1 MRLEKELRR
10 GYDAG
15 IIDNTEY
22 TKEVFQI
29 LQKVYELRR
38 KEKTQQKDHLKEV
51 QKMAE
56 EKVDVLKGELEKEG
70 SHMDKEITGLQKEVE
85 EWKKEN
91 EYLSNIVRRQNEA
104 TNQLQEELKKLTKER
119 VKQDNELIQ
128 KQVAVTRLER
138 QVQDLAN
145 RLIEQKIPTAPPSD
159 TKAVN
164 TPAEGKGSQ
173 RSAQK
178 SLARSRG
185 GSNVEPVPSRR
196 DTKTSNAKP
205 KVIGREFVGFTG
217 DFEYYRRKNEEQAK
231 REVGSLS
238 SFYEGLLRLDKLDP
252 NMVKKQMNGGL
263 QAILELTK
271 GQPEEDYE
279 DDYSQQNRPGPPQK
293 MAQGGNNQ
301 GQDGQAEY
309 DDQQEEIY
317 DDYDDDYDEEGNY
330 IQNPSQNPSTHNQS
344 QYPSIQNHKRLMPIM
359 NQMNQGSQQNR
370 DTERNVDE
378 QDGLTGKV
386 WGIYNPNQENNAGLK
401 TYDEETANDIET
413 TKLEEDM
420 TDPELVVGDVNNLN
434 FNEIPDE
441 LPNRYN
447 APQGLDLLRRDAI
460 LSFQELA
467 VRWKASDGDDVT
479 RTRLI
484 QMLKEQET
492 LKGEALLQMNL
503 MDLLIIL
510 KNALASGSLLIC
522 QVAARIL
529 SEFALTN
536 RLELFEFM
544 QVHPI
549 PAIMRCVG
557 QRLSGEDIQG
567 FTDRIAAAFELLNFM
582 ADQKLPWTPE
592 MSQLLLQDN
601 GLITILKH
609 LQSKNEWQVAQA
621 SRIVYYIILHKEL
634 LKELREYSGMSLLI
648 INMDSPN
655 RTIRMNVVKGIALM
669 IGDLET
675 RERYLAKKD
684 NKLDDILSK
693 IMQNEPDF
701 IKYLLDILA
710 NLIKNADFAV
720 IFNLFQES

>member
-1 MRLEKELRR
+1 
-10 GYDAG
+10 
-15 IIDNTEY
+15 
-22 TKEVFQI
+22 
-29 LQKVYELRR
+29 
-38 KEKTQQKDHLKEV
+38 
-51 QKMAE
+51 
-56 EKVDVLKGELEKEG
+56 
-70 SHMDKEITGLQKEVE
+70 
-85 EWKKEN
+85 
-91 EYLSNIVRRQNEA
+91 
-104 TNQLQEELKKLTKER
+104 
-119 VKQDNELIQ
+119 
-128 KQVAVTRLER
+128 
-138 QVQDLAN
+138 
-145 RLIEQKIPTAPPSD
+145 
-159 TKAVN
+159 
-164 TPAEGKGSQ
+164 
-173 RSAQK
+173 
-178 SLARSRG
+178 
-185 GSNVEPVPSRR
+185 
-196 DTKTSNAKP
+196 
-205 KVIGREFVGFTG
+205 
-217 DFEYYRRKNEEQAK
+217 
-231 REVGSLS
+231 
-238 SFYEGLLRLDKLDP
+238 
-252 NMVKKQMNGGL
+252 
-263 QAILELTK
+263 
-271 GQPEEDYE
+271 
-279 DDYSQQNRPGPPQK
+279 
-293 MAQGGNNQ
+293 
-301 GQDGQAEY
+301 
-309 DDQQEEIY
+309 
-317 DDYDDDYDEEGNY
+317 
-330 IQNPSQNPSTHNQS
+330 
-344 QYPSIQNHKRLMPIM
+344 
-359 NQMNQGSQQNR
+359 
-370 DTERNVDE
+370 
-378 QDGLTGKV
+378 
-386 WGIYNPNQENNAGLK
+386 
-401 TYDEETANDIET
+401 
-413 TKLEEDM
+413 
-420 TDPELVVGDVNNLN
+420 
-434 FNEIPDE
+434 
-441 LPNRYN
+441 
-447 APQGLDLLRRDAI
+447 
-460 LSFQELA
+460 
-467 VRWKASDGDDVT
+467 
-479 RTRLI
+479 
-484 QMLKEQET
+484 MLKEQET